1 MCNLKKINVLTTQE
15 ERAAKAAIGSL
26 HAVIQGRMVNL
37 RQLLAHSAHRHINKN
52 QDSAKLLCAPEGAS
66 CWV

>member
-26 HAVIQGRMVNL
+26 HAVTQGRMVNL
-37 RQLLAHSAHRHINKN
+37 RQLLAHSAHRHIKN
-52 QDSAKLLCAPEGAS
+52 QDSAKLLCALEGAS